1 MKLEILSECPDF
13 LRDFLTY
20 NETIKGKSSRSVE
33 GYYIDLRTFLRYML
47 LVRGK
52 VPKDTE
58 FKKINISAADTE
70 LIKPLRY
77 PTCTVL
83 WYTARRSLKTTPQRA
98 RENPQPCGS
107 SLNICRFKPIKSNTI
122 PPSC

>member
-70 LIKPLRY
+70 LIK
-77 PTCTVL
+77 TV
-83 WYTARRSLKTTPQRA
+83 TRRSLKTTPQRA
-98 RENPQPCGS
+98 REKPQPCGS